1 MAWRHD
7 PTGKSFN
14 HSNATTPERDL
25 RQEYRDDDQRDL
37 LPNSHLLMS
46 SQMQDLQRLRI
57 LSSQVELDTAVA
69 A

>member
-1 MAWRHD
+1 MIEV
-7 PTGKSFN
+7 TGAPISPSLLLIK
-14 HSNATTPERDL
+14 RDL
-25 RQEYRDDDQRDL
+25 RQEYKDDDQSDL
-37 LPNSHLLMS
+37 FLNNTPLMS